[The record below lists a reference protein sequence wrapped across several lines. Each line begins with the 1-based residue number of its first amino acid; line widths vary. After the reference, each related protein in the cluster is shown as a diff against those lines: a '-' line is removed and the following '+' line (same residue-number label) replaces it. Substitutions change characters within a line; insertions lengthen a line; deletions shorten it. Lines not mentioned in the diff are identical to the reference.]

1 MIIDEKSIIM
11 SIIDAQIASDAGK
24 PSLRYCRSNNKRD
37 RRRNSGIERNT
48 EGYSEIP
55 LYDDRANLCRQKQY
69 EIKEF
74 HIVRAIQKLNC
85 SNFNNINYYVVKAP
99 DQNGCLSII
108 TYFDI
113 KVCNK
118 RFQIS
123 FHTPWDKASKEL
135 KNSIGKG
142 RPTRWRKNK
151 INSRQSCLEL
161 IEIYGLT

>member
-1 MIIDEKSIIM
+1 MIDEKSIIR

-24 PSLRYCRSNNKRD
+24 PNLCYNSSDDRRD
-37 RRRNSGIERNT
+37 RRRNNCLKRNA
-48 EGYSEIP
+48 EGYSMIP
-55 LYDDRANLCRQKQY
+55 MHDGRAELCRKKQY

-85 SNFNNINYYVVKAP
+85 TNFNNINYYVVESP
-99 DQNGCLSII
+99 DQNGYDSII

-113 KVCNK
+113 KTKGK

-123 FHTPWDKASKEL
+123 FHTPWNKASKEL

-142 RPTRWRKNK
+142 RPTRWRKNQ
-151 INSRQSCLEL
+151 ISSRQSCLEL
-161 IEIYGLT
+161 IEIYGLA